1 MNNSETQATLG
12 ARHRTKTNNIK
23 NTTQKT
29 KKMNTTDPT
38 ENSGI
43 NKVARNG
50 KDYCHL
56 YYIHRVIHVIKSC

>member
-1 MNNSETQATLG
+1 MNNSETQETLG

-29 KKMNTTDPT
+29 KKMNT

-43 NKVARNG
+43 NKVVRNG
-50 KDYCHL
+50 KDYWFL
-56 YYIHRVIHVIKSC
+56 YYIQSLIHVIKSC

>member
-12 ARHRTKTNNIK
+12 SRHRTKTKNIK

-29 KKMNTTDPT
+29 KKMNT

-43 NKVARNG
+43 NKVVRNG
-50 KDYCHL
+50 KDYWFL
-56 YYIHRVIHVIKSC
+56 YYIHSLIHVIKSS